1 MQTVNTKRINLHDI
15 CEARRRR
22 RFRKRRLGIGKV
34 AGNSAK
40 ITIKRGKG
48 KDGKINEIKV
58 VISLLKVGVIF
69 FEGESFSR
77 SRTFSFRLIP

>member
-1 MQTVNTKRINLHDI
+1 MQTVNTKRINIHDI

-22 RFRKRRLGIGKV
+22 RFRKCGLGIGKV

-58 VISLLKVGVIF
+58 VISVLKVGVRV

-77 SRTFSFRLIP
+77 SHTFSFRLIP